1 MYSSLISFLQDD
13 KIYYVE
19 NHSLKNENS
28 LKIDTKV
35 DISVYPD
42 TTAQLVD
49 IVGFSKRLGLKFIT
63 VGNISNV
70 IFRDAIYH
78 GVVIHTT
85 RINSISIEGDV
96 CSLACGC
103 NISSAIRKM
112 AERGY
117 GGLEALA
124 GIPGTVGGMICSNAG
139 AFGKE
144 ISDFLLDATVLDTDQ
159 ERIITL
165 SKEDIGF
172 SYRNSMFYDND
183 RYLIL
188 SSRLLFE
195 PTPQNDIRERLLY
208 FREKRNSTQ
217 PHNPSLGSVFKRNRD
232 IGAGYY
238 IDRAGLKGMRVG
250 GAMVSP
256 KHAGFI
262 VNVGDATSR
271 DFLLLVG
278 IVKAKVY
285 MEFGIELDTEIK
297 IID

>member
-1 MYSSLISFLQDD
+1 MYSSLISFLQDE

-19 NHSLKNENS
+19 NHSLKKENS
-28 LKIDTKV
+28 LKIDTIV
-35 DISVYPD
+35 DISVYP
-42 TTAQLVD
+42 TTPQQLIE
-49 IVGFSKRLGLKFIT
+49 IVSLSKSKGLKCIT

-70 IFRDAIYH
+70 IFRDAAYH

-85 RINSISIEGDV
+85 RINSISTEENV

-103 NISSAIRKM
+103 SVSSAIRKM
-112 AERGY
+112 AENGY

-139 AFGKE
+139 AFGEE
-144 ISDFLLDATVLDTDQ
+144 ISDFLLDAFVYDIDREMT
-159 ERIITL
+159 ITL
-165 SKEDIGF
+165 AKEDIGF
-172 SYRNSMFYDND
+172 SYRNSMFYDSEN
-183 RYLIL
+183 YLIL
-188 SSRLLFE
+188 STRLSFV
-195 PTPQNDIRERLLY
+195 PTAEKDIRERLLY

-217 PHNPSLGSVFKRNRD
+217 PHNPSLGSVFKRYNGV
-232 IGAGYY
+232 GAGYY
-238 IDRAGLKGMRVG
+238 IDRAGLKGMQVG

-262 VNVGDATSR
+262 VNVGDATAQ
-271 DFLLLVG
+271 DFLVLART
-278 IVKAKVY
+278 VKEKVY